1 MATTDDT
8 LSITL
13 AGGKKIPLLQLPSD
27 GEVSSEHVISTT
39 LSTDGRYMIQSIVR
53 IIDLDAVNKMKKQE
67 QLRGQAHFIRD
78 LFSQYVDF
86 TKREAFCNLLAEKL
100 FAGKIEWQTDPMG
113 NGYVNIAKSKGQ
125 TDFFHLLLEH
135 MNPQKLKTLHNE
147 DGLRNFKQVLKKN
160 VRHLGKVLNNKSLG
174 VTLHRL
180 IDKT

>member
-1 MATTDDT
+1 MMGILLDVLYLLFLTAASPILLWRMIRQGKYREGFAEKFRG
-8 LSITL
+8 LSPITPEGD
-13 AGGKKIPLLQLPSD
+13 APVIWFHAVSV
-27 GEVSSEHVISTT
+27 GEVNLLKPIIPILRDEHPNWRLVVSSTSMT
-39 LSTDGRYMIQSIVR
+39 GRR
-53 IIDLDAVNKMKKQE
+53 
-67 QLRGQAHFIRD
+67 
-78 LFSQYVDF
+78 
-86 TKREAFCNLLAEKL
+86 LAEKL